1 MTNGNDARLLAHH
14 DDHRVRFV
22 AQSDRRAMTHAERA
36 IEISALGR
44 REGAP
49 CVLDPVSA
57 NDDTAIVQR
66 RLREEKRDDQRG

>member
-14 DDHRVRFV
+14 DDHRVGFI

-44 REGAP
+44 RKGAP
-49 CVLDPVSA
+49 CELDPISA
-57 NDDTAIVQR
+57 HDHAPVVQR
-66 RLREEKRDDQRG
+66 GLREEKRDDQRG